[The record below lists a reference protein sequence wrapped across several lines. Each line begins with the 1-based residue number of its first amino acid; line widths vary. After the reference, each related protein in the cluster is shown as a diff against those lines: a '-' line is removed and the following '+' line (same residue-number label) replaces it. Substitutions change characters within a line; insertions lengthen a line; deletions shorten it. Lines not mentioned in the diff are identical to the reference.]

1 VRATRRWV
9 TASLRAH
16 RGQSALTSGIVA
28 AVVAWLAL
36 AVMLL
41 QGASSPWLALHAR
54 THGADVLV
62 YLAPGTDTRALAA
75 LPGVREASQPVAAAP
90 ATLEQDTVRAPVEL
104 RGMPDAEPAMSA
116 PLVIEGTW
124 LSSARP
130 DGAIVEASFATATHL
145 GLGAAITLAGVDGTP
160 VTARVAG
167 IAETADQGAYPQ
179 WTPGLIWVT
188 PALLRQVDPS
198 PSESEEVVGLRLAD
212 RCTICVTDAVDEV
225 ASAVGAPVQRSVSW
239 QRVSESMAASGWLL
253 GELLGVFGLI
263 ALAAAFFAIANVTA
277 ARVLVQ
283 RQSIAMLKAIGFTT
297 GEVILALLAEGLLL
311 AVAGAIAGL
320 VTAWGLSWL
329 LPVVIRAPG
338 GGAIAVSALPAGPA
352 ALIAAG
358 TVAAVAAATA
368 LQAWRASRVSP
379 VAAVLASPPRGRLSR
394 LTRVSLVVRFPVPL
408 VLGAR
413 DAFTRRA
420 LAALTIAGVALPMA
434 LITVALACWASI
446 DGLTSD
452 PARIS
457 LPAALTAYP
466 DGEGSAAARAQ
477 IARDPLVRDSYPGAE
492 FQVPLPG
499 QAGTFTAR
507 AMGTARY
514 PYPFRVTQ
522 GRMFASAGEAVATQ
536 RLLSL
541 LHLGVGSRAWVTV
554 NGAPMIFA
562 VVGQVIDP
570 AGDGLVLDFPVDA
583 LRGTGAAAPQFYSII
598 LRPGADPVRAASALR
613 AGSAGRL
620 DVRPAA
626 NPADALGLLRVV
638 IVVSVALLALAGIA
652 NLVTVTRVGLRDHAP
667 EAGVLAAL
675 GLTPAEVTATLVI
688 ASAMLTAVGVL
699 AGTVAGLAAAHWLV
713 NAQAARIGLGW
724 GVESLVPAP
733 AMLATAMSIAVLAGT
748 ATALLIVHRATAVP
762 HGFSAASTRSSRP
775 EYTQP
780 PGRTARHQPGRS

>member
-1 VRATRRWV
+1 MRATRRWV

-62 YLAPGTDTRALAA
+62 YLAPGTDTRALAG
-75 LPGVREASQPVAAAP
+75 LPGVREVSRPVAAAP
-90 ATLEQDTVRAPVEL
+90 ATLEKDTVRAPVEL

-130 DGAIVEASFATATHL
+130 DGAIVEASFAAATHL
-145 GLGAAITLAGVDGTP
+145 GLGGAITLAGVDGAP

-212 RCTICVTDAVDEV
+212 RCAICVTDAVDEV
-225 ASAVGAPVQRSVSW
+225 ASAVGAPVQRSVGW

-277 ARVLVQ
+277 ARALVQ
-283 RQSIAMLKAIGFTT
+283 RQSIAMLKAIGFTA
-297 GEVILALLAEGLLL
+297 GEVIAALLAEGLLL
-311 AVAGAIAGL
+311 AVAGAVAGL
-320 VTAWGLSWL
+320 VTARGLSWL
-329 LPVVIRAPG
+329 LPAVIRAP
-338 GGAIAVSALPAGPA
+338 GGAIAVSALPARPA

-358 TVAAVAAATA
+358 TVAAVVAATA
-368 LQAWRASRVSP
+368 VAAWRASRVSP
-379 VAAVLASPPRGRLSR
+379 VAAVTASPPRGRLSR
-394 LTRVSLVVRFPVPL
+394 LTRVSLVVRFPAPL

-413 DAFTRRA
+413 DAFTRPA
-420 LAALTIAGVALPMA
+420 LAALTIAGVAAPMA
-434 LITVALACWASI
+434 LITVALACWATI

-457 LPAALTAYP
+457 LPAALAAYP
-466 DGEGSAAARAQ
+466 DGEGSAAAQAQ
-477 IARDPLVRDSYPGAE
+477 IARDPRVRGSYPGSQ

-507 AMGTARY
+507 AMGTARD
-514 PYPFRVTQ
+514 PYPFRLTR
-522 GRMFASAGEAVATQ
+522 GRMFASAGEAVATA

-541 LHLGVGSRAWVTV
+541 LRLSVGSRAWVTV

-562 VVGQVIDP
+562 IVGQVIDP
-570 AGDGLVLDFPVDA
+570 AGDGLVLDFPMDA
-583 LRGTGAAAPQFYSII
+583 LRGTGAAAPQFYSIT

-613 AGSAGRL
+613 ARSAGRL
-620 DVRPAA
+620 DVSPAA
-626 NPADALGLLRVV
+626 NPAGALGLLRVV
-638 IVVSVALLALAGIA
+638 IVVSVALLALVGVA

-688 ASAMLTAVGVL
+688 ASAMLTAAGVL
-699 AGTVAGLAAAHWLV
+699 AGTIAGLAAAHWLV

-724 GVESLVPAP
+724 GVEPLVPAP
-733 AMLATAMSIAVLAGT
+733 GMLATAMSIAVLAGT
-748 ATALLIVHRATAVP
+748 ATALLIVRRAPARR
-762 HGFSAASTRSSRP
+762 HGF
-775 EYTQP
+775 Q
-780 PGRTARHQPGRS
+780 G